1 MFVVHRISTKL
12 QIPLPPPEGF
22 VAVELELPGNRAGV
36 PNSETSCCPGAG
48 WGGGG
53 SQSPA
58 KLRRRQ
64 SVSAFGSGIRGTD
77 W

>member
-1 MFVVHRISTKL
+1 MEDAGVMFVVHRISTKL

-48 WGGGG
+48 GGWVD
-53 SQSPA
+53 P
-58 KLRRRQ
+58 R
-64 SVSAFGSGIRGTD
+64 VPPN
-77 W
+77 